1 MIGAATPTASST
13 TKIIV
18 ECTAGAN
25 NKRRFV
31 DEDLSS
37 AFFPKDSF
45 NLSG

>member
-1 MIGAATPTASST
+1 MMGAATPTASST
-13 TKIIV
+13 TKMIV

-25 NKRRFV
+25 KTRKLV

-37 AFFPKDSF
+37 AFLPKDSF